1 MNPIQAIV
9 FSSTLLPVVN
19 ENVGTPSILNGTST
33 SVIQAGSSANVFPII
48 SDFAIPFSA
57 GNTYVPDITY
67 QPSGEYRLIDLYGES
82 PAKQI
87 DISVYW
93 RDQYGLLHP
102 FLVGS
107 GCSGSLKIMF
117 RAKNYNNIELSD

>member
-1 MNPIQAIV
+1 M
-9 FSSTLLPVVN
+9 
-19 ENVGTPSILNGTST
+19 
-33 SVIQAGSSANVFPII
+33 IQAGSSANVFPII
-48 SDFAIPFSA
+48 SDFAVPFA
-57 GNTYVPDITY
+57 PGNTYVPDITY

-82 PAKQI
+82 PQKQI

-107 GCSGSLKIMF
+107 GCTGSLKIMF
-117 RAKNYNNIELSD
+117 RSKQYNNISLDE